1 MVRRKFSLS
10 PYRRP
15 TLVAGAVLLT
25 ACVTAPG
32 GVTTSFGR
40 ASAHKPVCPRTDRHL
55 PTAKSQVKIEVLVS
69 GGARA
74 VLLCR
79 YRGVNPDPTRTET
92 LARSR
97 VITSSAIVAKL
108 AQRFDKLQPAAPGT
122 YACPA
127 DDQSKIIAIF
137 QFSHGPSGPVVTSL
151 EGCRLVTNGR
161 VSRTALYAPGAQL
174 VSQLKALT
182 H

>member
-1 MVRRKFSLS
+1 MVRRSTLS

-15 TLVAGAVLLT
+15 ALMAVAALLA
-25 ACVTAPG
+25 ACVIAAG

-40 ASAHKPVCPRTDRHL
+40 ASAHQPVCPRTDRHL
-55 PTAKSQVKIEVLVS
+55 PTATSQVKVNVLVS

-79 YRGVNPDPTRTET
+79 YRGVNPDPTRAGT

-97 VITSSAIVAKL
+97 AITSPAIVAKL
-108 AQRFDKLQPAAPGT
+108 AQRFDMLRPALPGT

-127 DDQSKIIAIF
+127 DDQSKIVAIF
-137 QFSHGPSGPVVTSL
+137 EFGHGRSDLVVTSL
-151 EGCRLVTNGR
+151 EGCRPVSNGR
-161 VSRTALYAPGAQL
+161 LSRTALY
-174 VSQLKALT
+174 
-182 H
+182 